1 MALGKAQKETT
12 NPTKTF
18 FVDVQFP
25 TAAALREIGRVFDLH
40 PLTVEDCFSSAE
52 TREKNEIFDNYRFVV
67 MTEVHVPPGTNEL
80 QQVNVNLIV
89 FKHFLICVHQGPVK
103 CIDQV
108 LNRMRMLKV
117 PTIIVAMGLESYR
130 IGRIVSLTQLL

>member
-1 MALGKAQKETT
+1 
-12 NPTKTF
+12 
-18 FVDVQFP
+18 
-25 TAAALREIGRVFDLH
+25 VFDLH

-89 FKHFLICVHQGPVK
+89 FKNFLICVHQGPIK
-103 CIDQV
+103 CVDQV

-117 PTIIVAMGLESYR
+117 RTR
-130 IGRIVSLTQLL
+130 